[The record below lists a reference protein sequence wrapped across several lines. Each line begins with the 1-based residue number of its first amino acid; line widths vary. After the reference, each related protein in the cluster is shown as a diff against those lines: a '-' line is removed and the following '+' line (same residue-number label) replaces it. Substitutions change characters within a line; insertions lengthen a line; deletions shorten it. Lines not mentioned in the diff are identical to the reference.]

1 MVIWIKTI
9 LQQFKSRIYVAHNCK
24 WPINSLQTNNSI
36 NFRVKKK
43 KRLLVEYRFENEDDE
58 MA

>member
-1 MVIWIKTI
+1 M
-9 LQQFKSRIYVAHNCK
+9 L
-24 WPINSLQTNNSI
+24 PIIVNDLNSLQTNNSI

-58 MA
+58 MAQNLKLLGD